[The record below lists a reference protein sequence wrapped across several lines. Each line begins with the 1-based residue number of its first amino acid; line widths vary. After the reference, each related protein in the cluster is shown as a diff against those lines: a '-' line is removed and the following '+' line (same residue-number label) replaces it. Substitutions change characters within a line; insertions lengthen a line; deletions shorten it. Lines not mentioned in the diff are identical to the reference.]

1 VLVNFGEIGFVE
13 RPRAGLESSHEHA
26 IHDQVGMELES
37 GSRHLS
43 SELIHGIRII
53 KIKVNSDNFNIK
65 QKSNREVF
73 YFKERV

>member
-1 VLVNFGEIGFVE
+1 
-13 RPRAGLESSHEHA
+13 
-26 IHDQVGMELES
+26 MELES